1 MYNPYCLTSLHVVLQ
16 VFLQT
21 FGKKLKCTKQAR
33 SIVFERGGGQTH
45 NPWGVGGGGLAWYIT
60 TKNLKTDLNAP
71 KDKKKAKAL
80 RTVQHQN
87 NSVPYFPRFE
97 DYPS

>member
-45 NPWGVGGGGLAWYIT
+45 NPWGVGGGAGVVYNNEKFENRFKCSKGQEKSKGL
-60 TKNLKTDLNAP
+60 TDCATP
-71 KDKKKAKAL
+71 K
-80 RTVQHQN
+80 QFC
-87 NSVPYFPRFE
+87 SVF
-97 DYPS
+97 SKI